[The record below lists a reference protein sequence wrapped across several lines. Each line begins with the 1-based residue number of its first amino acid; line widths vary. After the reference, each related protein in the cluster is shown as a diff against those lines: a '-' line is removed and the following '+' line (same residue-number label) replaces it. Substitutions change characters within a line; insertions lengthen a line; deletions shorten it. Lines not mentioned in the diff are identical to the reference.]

1 MQVEYVKE
9 AYEKDGGRLF
19 TKVNRDRTKGN
30 GFKLEVG
37 RFRLDIRKSIFRMR
51 VARHWNR

>member
-1 MQVEYVKE
+1 VEYVKE